1 MYTIPHLYVVKYF
14 WSFEIQNFQMYVLWI
29 FKVLKFHIFE
39 IVNVF
44 IVCLIGYYHLS
55 FFYHQLFFIIWILWK
70 SFEKM
75 SFFNNNF
82 FHFQK
87 FLTKQ
92 KLKIGSNAFLIWV
105 SSNSCVLKCVMITMV
120 SNDKNNK

>member
-1 MYTIPHLYVVKYF
+1 
-14 WSFEIQNFQMYVLWI
+14 
-29 FKVLKFHIFE
+29 
-39 IVNVF
+39 
-44 IVCLIGYYHLS
+44 
-55 FFYHQLFFIIWILWK
+55 
-70 SFEKM
+70 M